1 MTARTTDQS
10 PRSKILAALEDQ
22 DTTITITDPLEN
34 EMVLN
39 MGPQHPATHGV
50 LRLLVRLDGETVMAV
65 VPELGYLHRGYEK
78 IAENSSY
85 HEFIPHTDR
94 LDYLSPL
101 SNNVAYVLAVEKL
114 AGLVVPP
121 RAQYIRVLVCEM
133 ARIASHLVAVGSMA
147 MDVGAL
153 TALLWTFREREKL
166 LDIYDVL
173 CGARFTTSYARIGGL
188 QQDWTAQCTAMLN
201 TFLGEFEQDLQE
213 VYKLLSS
220 NRIFID
226 RCENVGY
233 CSREDLIAWGV
244 TGPLLRAA
252 GVPRDL
258 RKDRPYLVYNEL
270 EFDVVTLPESD
281 ALARFYVR
289 MEEMRESA
297 KILRQALDRLP
308 EGPIHAED
316 SKRVLPGKERIY
328 TKMEELI
335 HDFML
340 INLGIDPPVGEVY
353 SGIESS
359 KGELGFYII
368 SDGTGHPWRL
378 KIRSPSMV
386 NISALPMMLRGAM
399 ISDVVAIIGSVDPVM
414 GEADK

>member
-1 MTARTTDQS
+1 MTARLTEQQQ
-10 PRSKILAALEDQ
+10 RSKILAALEDQ
-22 DTTITITDPLEN
+22 DTTVTITDPLEN

-78 IAENSSY
+78 IAENSTY

-114 AGLVVPP
+114 AGLAVPP
-121 RAQYIRVLVCEM
+121 RAQYIRVLICEM

-153 TALLWTFREREKL
+153 TVLLWTFREREKL

-173 CGARFTTSYARIGGL
+173 CGARFTTSYTRIGGL
-188 QQDWTAQCTAMLN
+188 QQDWTPQCTSMLN
-201 TFLGEFEQDLQE
+201 AFLGEFEQDLQD
-213 VYKLLSS
+213 VYRLLSA
-220 NRIFID
+220 NRIFVD

-233 CSREDLIAWGV
+233 CSAEDLIAWGV
-244 TGPLLRAA
+244 TGPILRAA

-258 RKDRPYLVYNEL
+258 RKDLPYLVYDQFD
-270 EFDVVTLPESD
+270 FDVVTLPESD

-289 MEEMRESA
+289 MGEMRESA

-308 EGPIHAED
+308 EGPIFAED
-316 SKRVLPGKERIY
+316 SKRVLPHKERIY

-340 INLGIDPPVGEVY
+340 VNLGIDPPIGEVY

-386 NISALPMMLRGAM
+386 NISVMPQMLRGAM
-399 ISDVVAIIGSVDPVM
+399 ISDVVAIIGSIDPVM

>member
-1 MTARTTDQS
+1 MPAKS
-10 PRSKILAALEDQ
+10 SHEPRRSQILAALEDQ
-22 DTTITITDPLEN
+22 DTSVFLDDPLDN
-34 EMVLN
+34 TMILN

-50 LRLLVRLDGETVMAV
+50 LRLLVKLDGETVLAA

-78 IAENSSY
+78 IAEASTY

-114 AGLVVPP
+114 AGIEAPR
-121 RAQYIRVLVCEM
+121 RAQFIRVLVSEM
-133 ARIASHLVAVGSMA
+133 ARIASHLVGVGSMA

-153 TALLWTFREREKL
+153 TILLWAFREREKL

-173 CGARFTTSYARIGGL
+173 CGARFTTSYTRIGGL
-188 QQDWTAQCTAMLN
+188 QQDWTPQCTAMLR
-201 TFLGEFEQDLQE
+201 TFLEHMESDLTE
-213 VYKLLSS
+213 VEALLQR
-220 NRIFID
+220 NKIFVD

-233 CSREDLIAWGV
+233 ISQADAIAWGV
-244 TGPLLRAA
+244 TGPVLRAA

-258 RKDRPYLVYNEL
+258 RRDQPYLVYPEL
-270 EFDVVTLPESD
+270 DFNVITLTESD

-289 MEEMRESA
+289 LAEIRESA
-297 KILRQALDRLP
+297 KILRQGLDMLP
-308 EGPIHAED
+308 EGPYNAFET
-316 SKRVLPGKERIY
+316 KKVLPKKERTY

-340 INLGIDPPVGEVY
+340 INMGINPPVGEVY
-353 SGIESS
+353 HAVESS
-359 KGELGFYII
+359 KGELGFYIV
-368 SDGTGHPWRL
+368 SDGTGHPWRM
-378 KIRSPSMV
+378 KIRSPSTC
-386 NISALPMMLRGAM
+386 NLSSLPIMLKGGM
-399 ISDVVAIIGSVDPVM
+399 ISDIVAVIGSLDPVM